1 MSSPLAHSSPRR
13 SERVALDAAISLRRP
28 GQLGY
33 RVRIFDLSCHGC
45 RVEFV
50 ERPAIDEQLWVRFDG
65 LQPLEAE
72 VCWIDGFMAGV
83 NFVSPIHPA
92 VFERLVAGLC

>member
-1 MSSPLAHSSPRR
+1 MGAPLFDPASRR
-13 SERVALDAAISLRRP
+13 SERVALDGVISLRRP

-33 RVRIFDLSCHGC
+33 RVRLFDVSCHGC

-50 ERPAIDEQLWVRFDG
+50 ERPNVDEPLWIRFEG
-65 LQPLEAE
+65 LQPIEAE
-72 VCWIDGFMAGV
+72 VCWIDGFLAGV

-92 VFERLVAGLC
+92 VFDSLLRRLR